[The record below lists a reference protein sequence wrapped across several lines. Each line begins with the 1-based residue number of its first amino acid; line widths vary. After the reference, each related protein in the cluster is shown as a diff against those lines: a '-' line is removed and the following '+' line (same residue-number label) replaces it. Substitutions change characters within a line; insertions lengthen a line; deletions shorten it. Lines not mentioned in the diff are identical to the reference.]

1 MNLED
6 QLRESL
12 QARGKECIPP
22 LDLRGRVIGNL
33 ATAKGRFKKR
43 IVVSVMVAMLIIPT
57 GAFAYK
63 ALSADVFYGSFENI
77 RKNIASVTMEGYL
90 QLSAKLDQA
99 QGELGKEEY
108 AQFVELL
115 KIVTSAK
122 IEYADVYGNIDYD
135 QVSPEKVAE
144 IKEGLMAVQPYFD
157 KLNNQPS
164 SKEVLTTIQYEQYID
179 ALMTYEKIVVQSK
192 LNPSEGPIEVE
203 MVLPHLQEEFLEVQ
217 SFISYVDERQR
228 EAVLLNDR

>member
-1 MNLED
+1 
-6 QLRESL
+6 
-12 QARGKECIPP
+12 
-22 LDLRGRVIGNL
+22 
-33 ATAKGRFKKR
+33 
-43 IVVSVMVAMLIIPT
+43 
-57 GAFAYK
+57 
-63 ALSADVFYGSFENI
+63 
-77 RKNIASVTMEGYL
+77 MEGYL